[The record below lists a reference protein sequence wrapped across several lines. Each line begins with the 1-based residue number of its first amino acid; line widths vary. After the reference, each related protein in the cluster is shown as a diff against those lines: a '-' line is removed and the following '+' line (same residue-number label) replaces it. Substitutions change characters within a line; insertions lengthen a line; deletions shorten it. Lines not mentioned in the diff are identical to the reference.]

1 MPKKVVSVAYPTIP
15 IVFLGGVRPDR
26 RPIYNTMGLAVT
38 DLDENVR
45 TETTIKLVDK
55 KNGIKFS
62 LGGKPVEGKRNEDTI
77 NSIKSFLKDKK
88 IDVGLEI
95 DSTNYNI
102 KGGSS
107 DSGLAALF
115 FGLNELLGTK
125 MKVEEIA
132 KYAMRGSESA
142 IRSVY
147 GGLSKI
153 VVDTPEMHGVAV
165 ASAKYLDGIRIFTV
179 YFDYPSRIT
188 ADEIHAAIVTHPW
201 YSYRVNRIPVWIK
214 NIEDA
219 IKKKDF
225 VTMLKNAEEN
235 IRNAHYLL
243 EDVGLRVRRKK
254 IMDCW
259 IDVEEMRAA
268 GLHAYCLQGGG
279 NLVSIACLKEQ
290 SDKVYAGLVERGWS
304 PLKYKV
310 ASGPKIIRSE

>member
-1 MPKKVVSVAYPTIP
+1 MKNEVVSVAYPTIP
-15 IVFLGGVRPDR
+15 IVFLGGIRPDR

-38 DLDENVR
+38 DLEENVR
-45 TETTIKLVDK
+45 TETAITLADK

-62 LGGKPVEGKRNEDTI
+62 LGGKPAEGKRNEDTI
-77 NSIKSFLKDKK
+77 NSVKSFLKDKK
-88 IDVGLEI
+88 LDVGLEI
-95 DSTNYNI
+95 DSANYNI

-115 FGLNELLGTK
+115 SGLNELLGTK
-125 MKVEEIA
+125 MKTAEIA
-132 KYAMRGSESA
+132 GYAMRGSESA

-153 VVDTPEMHGVAV
+153 VVDEPEMHGVAI
-165 ASAKYLDGIRIFTV
+165 ASSKDLDAIRIFTV
-179 YFDYPSRIT
+179 YFDYPGRIT

-201 YSYRVNRIPVWIK
+201 YKHRVDRIPFWIK
-214 NIEDA
+214 GIEDA

-225 VTMLKNAEEN
+225 VTVLKNAEEN

-290 SDKVYAGLVERGWS
+290 ADKVYSELVGRGWS

-310 ASGPKIIRSE
+310 AGGPKVIRSD

>member
-15 IVFLGGVRPDR
+15 IVFLGGIRADR

-45 TETTIKLVDK
+45 TETTIKVTDN

-62 LGGKPVEGKRNEDTI
+62 LGGKLIEGKRNEDTI

-125 MKVEEIA
+125 MKTAEIA
-132 KYAMRGSESA
+132 NYAMRGSESA

-153 VVDTPEMHGVAV
+153 VVDTPEMHGLAV
-165 ASAKYLDGIRIFTV
+165 ASAKDLDAIRIFTV
-179 YFDYPSRIT
+179 YFDYPTRIT
-188 ADEIHAAIVTHPW
+188 ADEIHAAIVKHPW
-201 YSYRVNRIPVWIK
+201 YKHRVQNIPTWIR
-214 NIEDA
+214 NIESA

-225 VTMLKNAEEN
+225 VTMLKNSEDN

-259 IDVEEMRAA
+259 IDVEEMRAS
-268 GLHAYCLQGGG
+268 GLRAYCLQGGG
-279 NLVSIACLKEQ
+279 NLISIACLKEQ
-290 SDKVYAGLVERGWS
+290 ADKVYNELVNRGWS

-310 ASGPKIIRSE
+310 AGGPKIIRRG

>member
-1 MPKKVVSVAYPTIP
+1 MKNKVVSVAYPTIP
-15 IVFLGGVRPDR
+15 IIFLGGIHPDR

-38 DLDENVR
+38 DLEETVR
-45 TETTIKLVDK
+45 TETTITK
-55 KNGIKFS
+55 KS
-62 LGGKPVEGKRNEDTI
+62 GKGVEFLLEGRPITGKRGEDI
-77 NSIKSFLKDKK
+77 IDSIKNFMKANKVSA
-88 IDVGLEI
+88 GLEI
-95 DSTNYNI
+95 DSRNFNI

-125 MKVEEIA
+125 LSTAEIA

-153 VVDTPEMHGVAV
+153 VVDKPEITGVPV
-165 ASAKYLDGIRIFTV
+165 AAAEELDAIRIFTV
-179 YFDYPSRIT
+179 YFDYPARIT
-188 ADEIHAAIVTHPW
+188 ADEIHAAIVRHPW
-201 YSYRVNRIPVWIK
+201 YKYRAVQVPVWIK

-225 VTMLKNAEEN
+225 AAMLENAEEN
-235 IRNAHYLL
+235 IRNAHCLL
-243 EDVGLRVRRKK
+243 EDMGLRVRKKK
-254 IMDCW
+254 IMECW

-268 GLHAYCLQGGG
+268 GLRAYCLQGGG
-279 NLVSIACLKEQ
+279 NYVSVACLKEQ
-290 SDKVYAGLVERGWS
+290 ADKVYDELVKRGWK

-310 ASGPKIIRSE
+310 ASGPKAIKSE